1 MNIFVNNEPVTIDD
15 SRSSI
20 SDLISYLELPDKG
33 VAIGVNNKIVKAKDW
48 TAFSLKEGDRV
59 TVIKATY
66 GG

>member
-1 MNIFVNNEPVTIDD
+1 MNIFVNNDPVTIDD

-20 SDLISYLELPDKG
+20 SDLISFLELPDKG
-33 VAIGVNNKIVKAKDW
+33 IAIGVNNKIVKAKDW

>member
-1 MNIFVNNEPVTIDD
+1 MNIFVNNDPVTIDD

-20 SDLISYLELPDKG
+20 SDLISFLELPDKG

>member
-1 MNIFVNNEPVTIDD
+1 MNIFVNNQPVAIDD

-20 SDLISYLELPDKG
+20 SDLISFLELPDKG